1 MWSKQENE
9 ILKRNIDDYL
19 KTNNIASAEEVIF
32 ELSKEERKDFYR
44 TIGIEKVNIK
54 LSFLKRFCCC
64 STWHHK
70 ATVCCLQKGATS
82 L

>member
-1 MWSKQENE
+1 MRINNFFDAGIKWKSGMWSKQENE

-54 LSFLKRFCCC
+54 LS
-64 STWHHK
+64 
-70 ATVCCLQKGATS
+70 
-82 L
+82 